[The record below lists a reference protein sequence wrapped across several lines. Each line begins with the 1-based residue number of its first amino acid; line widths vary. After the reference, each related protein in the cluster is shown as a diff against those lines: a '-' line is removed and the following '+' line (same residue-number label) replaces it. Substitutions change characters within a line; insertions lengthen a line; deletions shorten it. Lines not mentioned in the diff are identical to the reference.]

1 MLRWRFAGRRQEL
14 AAKNRAVT
22 RYPRV
27 LSNRKPDFLHKQCR
41 RRGPF

>member
-22 RYPRV
+22 RVSRGP
-27 LSNRKPDFLHKQCR
+27 SSRKPDFLHKQCR